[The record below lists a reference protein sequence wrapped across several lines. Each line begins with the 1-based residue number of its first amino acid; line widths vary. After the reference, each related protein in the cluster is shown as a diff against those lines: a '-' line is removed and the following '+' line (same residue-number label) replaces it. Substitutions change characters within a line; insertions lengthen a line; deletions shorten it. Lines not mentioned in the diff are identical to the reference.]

1 MQFTCIC
8 IICMYIFICKM
19 LFGSFLNLA
28 SLYLASTL
36 ESRYARSQTL
46 GGHPDRINC
55 VGYACDGRHV
65 ALAFRT
71 KDVSVWKVDAR
82 FAKRGVT
89 LQNGQKSKFLPF
101 FSPKKELRH
110 YNIIFEVLRWYTY
123 FRFITS
129 NWNRAHADDWTS

>member
-1 MQFTCIC
+1 M
-8 IICMYIFICKM
+8 
-19 LFGSFLNLA
+19 
-28 SLYLASTL
+28 

-89 LQNGQKSKFLPF
+89 LQNGQKSKF
-101 FSPKKELRH
+101 FSKEK
-110 YNIIFEVLRWYTY
+110 VT
-123 FRFITS
+123 TS
-129 NWNRAHADDWTS
+129 SLKYYDGIGTLDLSPWDRAHADDWTS